1 MDKKLRKAA
10 EKITMPEDMKERI
23 IKACENIDKT
33 NIERIDNDG
42 YTEVVSGTERIS
54 RRNNIIRV
62 VSAAAAC
69 AVLAAGIGTT
79 GVLLHKNHR
88 SQLADS
94 DVVDVTEQLSS
105 PFGDFTKVDFN
116 FYLFDEN
123 YDGYSDE
130 TYAELADFFNSF
142 NWGEEYENAEGRE
155 FQQDSP
161 NRYGAINWEDDKG
174 SSSVTI
180 EKDGFVSYRRCV
192 FSKENGERSI
202 DIALTKYYMIDFEA
216 FDKGIK
222 EIIGNDGSESAAE
235 AGISPFGDF
244 TAFDFDLQSGVWNY
258 NKSTSAAI
266 YTELADFLNTFDW
279 GEPVED
285 TSGRGDEIVVTD
297 YAYNISWEENRVV
310 SWLYIADDGFVSY
323 SANKYSEDYLTSEEV
338 ERRTYSIDYE
348 AFDKGLQNILAQ
360 DVYIS
365 QEEADRL
372 LSGSFVLS
380 ELTDSNNVRIEPDR
394 AEAKETLNEFLRE
407 GFIYMLKRSV
417 PDNASEGYNLKYS
430 VMLEFKT
437 DDGQRHTENFTIY
450 ENGVVSSS
458 EYMGTGNDLL
468 PYTADNYSINIEE
481 FESRLRGILGDDEFN
496 TGNTAELGE
505 RCETEGWE
513 YVIKSV
519 DVTKSGDGMDVFPE
533 GHYACNEKGDLIGDS
548 SYIIA
553 DIELTNN
560 TDEDRSLYM
569 NSTRVDLYNYNGD
582 ELDFKNSMEATAY
595 IFNGD
600 RSVYEAD
607 YFKTDFKAG
616 ESRTFRVGYVI
627 NDEYLDK
634 SFDTIRIEIN
644 HSGMAEANENIRYYR
659 LGEKKSLNDIAKQG

>member
-1 MDKKLRKAA
+1 MDKKLRNAA

-42 YTEVVSGTERIS
+42 YTEVASGTERIS

-94 DVVDVTEQLSS
+94 DVVDSNEQLTS

-116 FYLFDEN
+116 LYLFDEN
-123 YDGYSDE
+123 YDGFSDE

-155 FQQDSP
+155 FQQDSLT
-161 NRYGAINWEDDKG
+161 RYGAINWEDDKG
-174 SSSVTI
+174 KNSITI
-180 EKDGFVSYRRCV
+180 ETDGFISYKRYIL
-192 FSKENGERSI
+192 SGETENLSM
-202 DIALTKYYMIDFEA
+202 DLAFTKYYMIDFEA

-266 YTELADFLNTFDW
+266 YTGLADFLNTFDW

-323 SANKYSEDYLTSEEV
+323 SANKYSEDYLTSDEV
-338 ERRTYSIDYE
+338 ERRSYSIDFE

-394 AEAKETLNEFLRE
+394 AEAKEMLNEFLRD

-481 FESRLRGILGDDEFN
+481 FESRLRGILGDDESLAKN
-496 TGNTAELGE
+496 ESDSGE
-505 RCETEGWE
+505 FDISE
-513 YVIKSV
+513 YMKSV
-519 DVTKSGDGMDVFPE
+519 DADVEKYLSQYPDVKLVVSVSDGRDNELSAADAEKAKKLENYLISEFETELSLETGKYDGSEETHDVYGIKYRYMSGGKEVF
-533 GHYACNEKGDLIGDS
+533 GKYYNILGDNTVVRSDCRYGETDDEWSGPFSYTLDS
-548 SYIIA
+548 
-553 DIELTNN
+553 
-560 TDEDRSLYM
+560 
-569 NSTRVDLYNYNGD
+569 
-582 ELDFKNSMEATAY
+582 
-595 IFNGD
+595 
-600 RSVYEAD
+600 
-607 YFKTDFKAG
+607 
-616 ESRTFRVGYVI
+616 
-627 NDEYLDK
+627 K
-634 SFDTIRIEIN
+634 SFYDK
-644 HSGMAEANENIRYYR
+644 MAEFG
-659 LGEKKSLNDIAKQG
+659 L

>member
-1 MDKKLRKAA
+1 MDKKIKKAA

-23 IKACENIDKT
+23 IKACEASADKNIIR
-33 NIERIDNDG
+33 NDNDG
-42 YTEVVSGTERIS
+42 YADEVSGTERIEPK
-54 RRNNIIRV
+54 RRILQT
-62 VSAAAAC
+62 VSAVAAC

-88 SQLADS
+88 SQLAGS
-94 DVVDVTEQLSS
+94 EDVDAAESRS
-105 PFGDFTKVDFN
+105 CPFGDFNTFKYSFEDGNVKYVN
-116 FYLFDEN
+116 YYDEN
-123 YDGYSDE
+123 
-130 TYAELADFFNSF
+130 N
-142 NWGEEYENAEGRE
+142 GRL
-155 FQQDSP
+155 S
-161 NRYGAINWEDDKG
+161 
-174 SSSVTI
+174 
-180 EKDGFVSYRRCV
+180 
-192 FSKENGERSI
+192 
-202 DIALTKYYMIDFEA
+202 
-216 FDKGIK
+216 
-222 EIIGNDGSESAAE
+222 
-235 AGISPFGDF
+235 
-244 TAFDFDLQSGVWNY
+244 
-258 NKSTSAAI
+258 
-266 YTELADFLNTFDW
+266 DFLNTFDW

-323 SANKYSEDYLTSEEV
+323 SANKYSEDYLTSDEV
-338 ERRTYSIDYE
+338 ERRSYSIDFE

-394 AEAKETLNEFLRE
+394 AEAKEMLNEFLRD

-505 RCETEGWE
+505 RCETDGWE
-513 YVIKSV
+513 YLIKSV
-519 DVTKSGDGMDVFPE
+519 DVTKSGDGMDVFSE
-533 GHYACNEKGDLIGDS
+533 GHYACDEKGDLIGDS

-616 ESRTFRVGYVI
+616 ERRTFRVGYVI
-627 NDEYLDK
+627 DDEYLDK

>member
-1 MDKKLRKAA
+1 MDKKLRNAA

-202 DIALTKYYMIDFEA
+202 DIALTKYYIIDFEA

-297 YAYNISWEENRVV
+297 YAYSISWEENRVV

-338 ERRTYSIDYE
+338 ERRSYSIDFE

-380 ELTDSNNVRIEPDR
+380 ELNDSNNVRIEPDR
-394 AEAKETLNEFLRE
+394 AEAKEMLNEFLRD

-481 FESRLRGILGDDEFN
+481 FESRLSGILGDDESLAKN
-496 TGNTAELGE
+496 ESDSGE
-505 RCETEGWE
+505 FDISE
-513 YVIKSV
+513 YMKSV
-519 DVTKSGDGMDVFPE
+519 DADVEKYLSQYPDVKLVVSVSDGRDNELSAADAEKAKKLENYLISEFETELSLEAGKYDGSEEKHDVYGIKYRYMSGGKEVF
-533 GHYACNEKGDLIGDS
+533 GKYYNILGDNTVVRSDCRYGETDDEWSGPFSYTLDS
-548 SYIIA
+548 
-553 DIELTNN
+553 
-560 TDEDRSLYM
+560 
-569 NSTRVDLYNYNGD
+569 
-582 ELDFKNSMEATAY
+582 
-595 IFNGD
+595 
-600 RSVYEAD
+600 
-607 YFKTDFKAG
+607 
-616 ESRTFRVGYVI
+616 
-627 NDEYLDK
+627 K
-634 SFDTIRIEIN
+634 SFYDK
-644 HSGMAEANENIRYYR
+644 MAEFG
-659 LGEKKSLNDIAKQG
+659 L